1 MPIFHLDDIGGM
13 ADFIAKHFEP
23 PIEMTLKLADDCF
36 FNDKDRLPHVEAL
49 AILKS
54 RVRSVVA
61 TEQVP
66 LDGAAGRYL
75 ADAIVA
81 PRPIPAHDNAAVD
94 GYSFAHVSYDTC
106 TRNTLQ
112 NRREKPQQGHSLR
125 EEPQLDGAVRIFTG
139 AVMPSGHDTV
149 AMQEFVG
156 VEEKDGE
163 WFATVPGGLKEGA
176 NRRLAGE
183 DFEAGHRAGHAR
195 QPAQA
200 SRRGKRCSL
209 RSR

>member
-1 MPIFHLDDIGGM
+1 
-13 ADFIAKHFEP
+13 
-23 PIEMTLKLADDCF
+23 MTLIDDCF

-75 ADAIVA
+75 ADSIIA

-94 GYSFAHVSYDTC
+94 GYSFAHGSYDHARG
-106 TRNTLQ
+106 TRFKIVG
-112 NRREKPQQGHSLR
+112 EASAGHSLR

-139 AVMPSGHDTV
+139 AVMPKGHDTV

-183 DFEAGHRAGHAR
+183 DFEVGHRAGHAR

-200 SRRGKRCSL
+200 SRRGERCSL